1 MPRAAQDP
9 APSPLLHRASVSA
22 RPRATCAASGTPAG
36 TPSRGIFLLSGLAVA
51 ILVPLAGCAQQ
62 QSPGYYDLPP
72 ASTVTDAQYMGT
84 GAGYRPVV
92 RAPAQLQIDLKAP
105 SPTDQQK
112 AAQER
117 VRAQQAGRVAED
129 GEPVPVATADSGAQA
144 RASGSSASPNAAP
157 ASVTATNPA
166 NSKLVPKA
174 QTYIGTLPCFA
185 AGMNCEA
192 QRITLTLAPNGR
204 WRGRSAYLDN
214 AKRSEQPIAE
224 QGCWDA
230 TDEKPPRVFLTGA
243 DGNARAEFILAANNV
258 LRLRSAN
265 GVTPNLN
272 YTLTRQPDLDP
283 IDELAKQSPPKCP

>member
-9 APSPLLHRASVSA
+9 APSPFTGPVPDPACSSA
-22 RPRATCAASGTPAG
+22 TFAPLGTPDG
-36 TPSRGIFLLSGLAVA
+36 KPQRGGFLLSGLALA
-51 ILVPLAGCAQQ
+51 ILAPLAGCAQQ

-72 ASTVTDAQYMGT
+72 ASTVTDAQSMGT
-84 GAGYRPVV
+84 GAAYRPVV

-105 SPTDQQK
+105 TPTDQQK
-112 AAQER
+112 AAQDR
-117 VRAQQAGRVAED
+117 ARAQQAGRVAESGD
-129 GEPVPVATADSGAQA
+129 AVAVAAA
-144 RASGSSASPNAAP
+144 PSGSQAGASPNAAP
-157 ASVTATNPA
+157 ASVTPVNPA
-166 NSKLVPKA
+166 NSRLVPKA
-174 QTYIGTLPCFA
+174 QTYVGTLPCFA

-204 WRGRSAYLDN
+204 WRGRSAYLDS

-243 DGNARAEFILAANNV
+243 DGNARAEFVLAANNV

-283 IDELAKQSPPKCP
+283 IDELAKQAPPKCS